1 MSERLEEIKE
11 EWKDVKGYE
20 GCYKVSN
27 MGIIKS
33 FKHEKDGRLLS
44 PKFNGNYNQIR
55 LCKDGVCN
63 IFSIHR
69 LVAIHFVENPLNK
82 DQVNHIDGNK
92 TNNFYKNLEWATHS
106 ENGLHAYE
114 TNLRVSQKGEVHGRS
129 RLTEKEVLAIYFLA
143 HTGKFEQKKIA
154 EMFNIHLATV
164 SDIKLKKRWKHV
176 TSIVEQAE
184 KNMTCQEVLDL
195 QKDALKGLLEQ
206 NKRYREALE
215 YIADNKIEHGWH
227 LKAVNCVV
235 RARKV
240 LEEDL
245 K

>member
-1 MSERLEEIKE
+1 MNDRERLEEIKE

-27 MGIIKS
+27 MGRIKS

-92 TNNFYKNLEWATHS
+92 TNNFYKNLEWATQS
-106 ENGLHAYE
+106 ENGVHGYE
-114 TNLRVSQKGEVHGRS
+114 AKLRVAQKGEVHCRS
-129 RLTEKEVLAIYFLA
+129 RLTEKEVLSIYFLA
-143 HTGKFEQKKIA
+143 HTGKVEQKKIA

-176 TSIVEQAE
+176 TTIIEQAE
-184 KNMTCQEVLDL
+184 RVEIVSDTLNQEV
-195 QKDALKGLLEQ
+195 KYSAKLEQQ
-206 NKRYREALE
+206 NKRYRGAIELALREGAYGDCDNAIDKIYGILGEALE
-215 YIADNKIEHGWH
+215 
-227 LKAVNCVV
+227 
-235 RARKV
+235 
-240 LEEDL
+240 
-245 K
+245 

>member
-1 MSERLEEIKE
+1 MNDKERMEEIKE

-27 MGIIKS
+27 MGRIKS

-176 TSIVEQAE
+176 TSIVEQ
-184 KNMTCQEVLDL
+184 V
-195 QKDALKGLLEQ
+195 EQ
-206 NKRYREALE
+206 NVRNHKAIEQIKHIVLHPFSKTWNKDEAL
-215 YIADNKIEHGWH
+215 YRIENILMALGSEP
-227 LKAVNCVV
+227 N
-235 RARKV
+235 
-240 LEEDL
+240 E
-245 K
+245 

>member
-1 MSERLEEIKE
+1 MNDRERLEEIKE

-27 MGIIKS
+27 MGRIKS

-129 RLTEKEVLAIYFLA
+129 RLTEKEVLSIYFLA

-184 KNMTCQEVLDL
+184 
-195 QKDALKGLLEQ
+195 Q
-206 NKRYREALE
+206 NKRYREAINFAID
-215 YIADNKIEHGWH
+215 Y
-227 LKAVNCVV
+227 LKNSDIRQVQLVV
-235 RARKV
+235 TGLKSA
-240 LEEDL
+240 LEESE
-245 K
+245 